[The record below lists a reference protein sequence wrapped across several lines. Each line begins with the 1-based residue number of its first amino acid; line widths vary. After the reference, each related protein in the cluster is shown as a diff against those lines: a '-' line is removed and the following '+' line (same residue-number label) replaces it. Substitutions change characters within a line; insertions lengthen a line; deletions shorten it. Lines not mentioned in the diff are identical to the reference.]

1 MADDTQLFI
10 NNWSTTISDATVAV
24 DAVTINIPSADS
36 ATLGAI
42 AANEY
47 FVATLSD
54 GSNLEVVWITANN
67 ETGALTVV
75 RAKED
80 TSGLAY
86 TSGDTIEIRNTK
98 GTYQNF
104 VQRDA
109 AETLTQK
116 TLTSPVLNT
125 GVSGTGIKDQAT
137 LASNSATHI
146 ATQQSIKTYVDSASP
161 ASHATT
167 HILGGGDELD
177 GDKLDIDW
185 SPAYYT
191 PATNATTAD
200 NLDHLTSHLKGI
212 DTAINTKASS
222 THATTHILGGGDEV
236 DGDKLDIDWIPAY
249 YTPATNSTTADNLDH
264 LTSHLKG
271 IDTAVN
277 VAGGISNI
285 VEDTTPQLGGDLDI
299 NSKGIKFASPATI
312 TDCKDEDDMSSN
324 SDTMLATQ
332 QSIKTYTDTKASATH
347 ATTHTIGGGDELD
360 GDKLDIDYTPT
371 YYTPATNST
380 TADNLDHL
388 TAHLKGIDTKC
399 NDARTTNMEDNILQR
414 PKLLD
419 YGETLNAIG
428 SIATSTHTIDIESG
442 NVVSATLAT
451 ASTLTFSNPP
461 ASGTAGSFT
470 LLLTNG
476 GAYTVTW
483 PTTIDWAGGTAP
495 SLTAAGIDWLTFAST
510 NATTWAGFVA
520 GLDVK
525 DPA

>member
-1 MADDTQLFI
+1 MAS
-10 NNWSTTISDATVAV
+10 NNY
-24 DAVTINIPSADS
+24 
-36 ATLGAI
+36 GAI
-42 AANEY
+42 GLIGGSTGFLDAIDGTNLATGDAAY
-47 FVATLSD
+47 VKTSTGFYVYHLDASSGATESSPDIISPDANAGNKRWLLLAFAKLRIPDTD
-54 GSNLEVVWITANN
+54 GSNELQIKWNENDSADRVLNVKVNSADRTIDVTGNITFANN
-67 ETGALTVV
+67 FITVGNYAITFTSTGTTALT
-75 RAKED
+75 
-80 TSGLAY
+80 L
-86 TSGDTIEIRNTK
+86 
-98 GTYQNF
+98 
-104 VQRDA
+104 
-109 AETLTQK
+109 
-116 TLTSPVLNT
+116 P
-125 GVSGTGIKDQAT
+125 VSGTLATTPHQA
-137 LASNSATHI
+137 
-146 ATQQSIKTYVDSASP
+146 
-161 ASHATT
+161 T
-167 HILGGGDELD
+167 HILGGGAEID
-177 GDKLDIDW
+177 GDKIDIDW
-185 SPAYYT
+185 T
-191 PATNATTAD
+191 
-200 NLDHLTSHLKGI
+200 
-212 DTAINTKASS
+212 
-222 THATTHILGGGDEV
+222 
-236 DGDKLDIDWIPAY
+236 PAY

-347 ATTHTIGGGDELD
+347 ATTHILGGGDEVD
-360 GDKLDIDYTPT
+360 GDKLDIDWIPA

>member
-264 LTSHLKG
+264 LT
-271 IDTAVN
+271 
-277 VAGGISNI
+277 
-285 VEDTTPQLGGDLDI
+285 
-299 NSKGIKFASPATI
+299 
-312 TDCKDEDDMSSN
+312 
-324 SDTMLATQ
+324 
-332 QSIKTYTDTKASATH
+332 
-347 ATTHTIGGGDELD
+347 
-360 GDKLDIDYTPT
+360 
-371 YYTPATNST
+371 
-380 TADNLDHL
+380 
-388 TAHLKGIDTKC
+388 AHLKGIDTKC